1 MEALALCSA
10 VVDGALGVRPTGVIA
25 DVLALSIDAKTLI
38 RTVLISIGTAA
49 LWEASRLVGISNM
62 PSRTRAGVAGGC
74 RGAASR

>member
-1 MEALALCSA
+1 MKALTLCST
-10 VVDGALGVRPTGVIA
+10 VVDCTLCVGPAGVIA